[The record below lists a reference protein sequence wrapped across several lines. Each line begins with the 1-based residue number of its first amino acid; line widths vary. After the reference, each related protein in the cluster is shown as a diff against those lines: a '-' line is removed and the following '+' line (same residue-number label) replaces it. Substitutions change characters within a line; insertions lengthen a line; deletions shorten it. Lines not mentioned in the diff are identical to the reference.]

1 VTGSSRRLWL
11 ATASVGALAAAAGYG
26 VSLWLRG
33 GSALDGANPAAVRAL
48 LAAPLQDLK
57 GRSQA
62 LESWRGLVLVV
73 NFWATW
79 CAPCRE
85 EIPEFVRM
93 QDRYGARGLQ
103 FVGIAFDQA
112 EPVGAFALEFRINYP
127 LLLAGLDTMA
137 LMRESGNRAGVLPY
151 SLVLDRQGNLTNQQS
166 GVLKEAK
173 LEAVIRPLL

>member
-1 VTGSSRRLWL
+1 MKGSSRRRWL
-11 ATASVGALAAAAGYG
+11 ATAGVGALAAAAGYG

-33 GSALDGANPAAVRAL
+33 GSAPDGANPAAVRAL

-62 LESWRGLVLVV
+62 LDSWRGRVLVV

-103 FVGIAFDQA
+103 FVGVAFDQVEA
-112 EPVGAFALEFRINYP
+112 VATFAREFHINYP
-127 LLLAGLDTMA
+127 LLLGGLDTMA

-151 SLVLDRQGNLTNQQS
+151 SLVLDRQGNLLDRHP